1 MDSMIDVY
9 IKLSPL
15 VFSYLLGIALR
26 RTGVLKKDDGGI
38 LLRIVFYVALPSL
51 MLLSLPEAELKRDF
65 LVLPLVAVAIIL
77 VTYLIAYFVFRRL
90 RGEPAVFGVTLVGSM
105 IVNTAFI
112 YPFVILMEG
121 KEGFARVA
129 MYDFGNALLVLTLI
143 YYIASR
149 YGDAAENSIG
159 AVKRVIASPP
169 LWALLIGVTL
179 NITGT
184 PVHPNVRTVLTPLG
198 NLMIPLVMMALGIY
212 FSPRLVRPRLLF
224 AVLAVRLGGGL
235 LVAISL
241 CTLFGLEGLTRTVAI
256 VCGAS
261 PIGFNTLVY
270 SSIAKL
276 DVDFAASLL
285 STSIFLAMLYLPAL
299 LAIL

>member
-1 MDSMIDVY
+1 MIDVY
-9 IKLSPL
+9 VKLSPL
-15 VFSYLLGIALR
+15 VFSYLLGIVLR
-26 RTGVLKKDDGGI
+26 RTRILEKHDGAV
-38 LLRIVFYVALPSL
+38 LLRIVFYVALPAL
-51 MLLSLPEAELKRDF
+51 MFLSLPGAELNRDF
-65 LVLPLVAVAIIL
+65 VVLPFVAVAIIL
-77 VTYLIAYFVFRRL
+77 VTYLMAFTVFRRF
-90 RGEPAVFGVTLVGSM
+90 RYEPRVFGVTLVGSM

-121 KEGFARVA
+121 SEGFARVA
-129 MYDFGNALLVLTLI
+129 MYDFGNALLVLTLV

-149 YGDAAENSIG
+149 YGDAAENSVG
-159 AVKRVIASPP
+159 AIKRVLLAPP
-169 LWALLIGVTL
+169 LWALLVGVTL
-179 NITGT
+179 NLTGT
-184 PVHPNVRTVLTPLG
+184 GVHPAIRTILTPAG

-235 LVAISL
+235 LVAL
-241 CTLFGLEGLTRTVAI
+241 VVCAALGLDGLTRAVVI
-256 VCGAS
+256 ICGAS

-299 LAIL
+299 LALL

>member
-1 MDSMIDVY
+1 MMTDVY

-15 VFSYLLGIALR
+15 VFAYVLGIVLR
-26 RTGVLKKDDGGI
+26 RTGVLKKDDGAV

-51 MLLSLPEAELKRDF
+51 MFLSLPDAELNRDF
-65 LVLPLVAVAIIL
+65 LVLPVVAVAIIL
-77 VTYLIAYFVFRRL
+77 VTYLVAYLVFRRL
-90 RGEPAVFGVTLVGSM
+90 RGEPTVFGVTLVGSM

-159 AVKRVIASPP
+159 AVKRVMASPP

-179 NITGT
+179 NLTDTG
-184 PVHPNVRTVLTPLG
+184 VHPHIRTVLTPLG

-235 LVAISL
+235 LVAL
-241 CTLFGLEGLTRTVAI
+241 TFCAVFNLEGLTRAVVI
-256 VCGAS
+256 ICGAS